1 MVGWLTVLKLVPWQ
15 EVITNAP
22 KVADAAT
29 RLWKA
34 TSRKAPMGDAPAA
47 PDGTAVSTREP
58 AGQAALQ
65 ARLAAADSA
74 IADLRQQMLDS
85 SRLIHELA
93 EQNAQLVQRVEA
105 HRVRV
110 LWLTV
115 VTALLAVAAAAG
127 VFWR

>member
-34 TSRKAPMGDAPAA
+34 TSRKAPTGDAPAA
-47 PDGTAVSTREP
+47 PDGTVTTREP

-115 VTALLAVAAAAG
+115 VTALLAGAAAAG